1 MSLLS
6 YIAFLVLFFI
16 LRPAPSLSFIVLL
29 TLTFVFSL
37 VSSLS
42 FSTPNSLLSALVFL
56 LLGVVLVFVTTYS
69 LLVFFIAYEISL
81 FPVCLIILLFGY
93 QPEKINSAL
102 YLLVYTVVCSAPF
115 LFFAV
120 TLSGALTSGF
130 VDLGRIGSTLVCLS
144 FMVKSPMY
152 TLHS

>member
-1 MSLLS
+1 MSVSSYLS
-6 YIAFLVLFFI
+6 FLVLFFI

-42 FSTPNSLLSALVFL
+42 FHTPNSLLSSLLFL
-56 LLGVVLVFVTTYS
+56 LFGVVLVFVTTYS
-69 LLVFFIAYEISL
+69 LLVFFIAYEFSL
-81 FPVCLIILLFGY
+81 FPVCLLILLLGY

-120 TLSGALTSGF
+120 TLSGSLSSCF
-130 VDLGRIGSTLVCLS
+130 MELGSKGATTVCLS

-152 TLHS
+152 TLHY

>member
-6 YIAFLVLFFI
+6 YLFFLVLFFI

-29 TLTFVFSL
+29 TLTFIFSL

-42 FSTPNSLLSALVFL
+42 FQTPNSLLSALLFL
-56 LLGVVLVFVTTYS
+56 LFGVVIVFVTTYS

-81 FPVCLIILLFGY
+81 FPVCLLILLYGY

-102 YLLVYTVVCSAPF
+102 YLVVYTVVCSAPF

-120 TLSGALTSGF
+120 TLSGSLTSGF
-130 VDLGRIGSTLVCLS
+130 SGLGRFGATLVCLS
-144 FMVKSPMY
+144 FMVKSPLY